1 MTFTRKA
8 STARLFIGF
17 AIVMIAAVLGII
29 LTCTAAGAA
38 GLGFWDLAILNK
50 LGTFL
55 LIWNYNPLA
64 YLGIIA
70 LVISGMVLIQTGRR

>member
-17 AIVMIAAVLGII
+17 AIVMIAVVLGIV
-29 LTCTAAGAA
+29 LTFTAAGAA

-55 LIWNYNPLA
+55 LLWNYNPLA
-64 YLGIIA
+64 YLGVIA
-70 LVISGMVLIQTGRR
+70 MAITGAVLMHSGKR